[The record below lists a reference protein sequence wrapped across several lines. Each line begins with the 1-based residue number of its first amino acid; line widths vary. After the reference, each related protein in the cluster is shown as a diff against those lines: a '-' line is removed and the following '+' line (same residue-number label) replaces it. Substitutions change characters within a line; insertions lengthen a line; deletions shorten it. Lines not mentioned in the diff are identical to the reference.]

1 MAFFRSF
8 VPNAAGERDDFAP
21 HESKS
26 VPQRLK
32 PSSAQPITARL
43 NPCPSFDSLFPSL
56 SGAVQIGQ
64 PKNLIWT
71 GVKFS
76 RPRSTS
82 SGQALQDS
90 IPGSHTPSLAPRYTF
105 RDVLAASLRGAQ
117 LGTYFFCVGGAP
129 QVHIGLHQQLK

>member
-1 MAFFRSF
+1 MGFSDRLCRTQL
-8 VPNAAGERDDFAP
+8 GRGDDFAP

-32 PSSAQPITARL
+32 PSSAQTITARL

-71 GVKFS
+71 GAVEPSPGRQSWVGFAS
-76 RPRSTS
+76 TTSPAGTAGIRPQRNPGQS
-82 SGQALQDS
+82 SAVPIRQAQGRLC
-90 IPGSHTPSLAPRYTF
+90 
-105 RDVLAASLRGAQ
+105 
-117 LGTYFFCVGGAP
+117 GTQSYF
-129 QVHIGLHQQLK
+129 